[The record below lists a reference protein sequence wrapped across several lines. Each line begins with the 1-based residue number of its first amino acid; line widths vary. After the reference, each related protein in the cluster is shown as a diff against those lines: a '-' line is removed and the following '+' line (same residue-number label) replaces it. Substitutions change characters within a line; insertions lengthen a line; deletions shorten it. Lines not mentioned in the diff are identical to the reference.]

1 MNRMKKLWAVLLLLV
16 ASGQVFADEG
26 MWVLKELNKQNL
38 ERMKELGFTPSYE
51 QLYSE
56 TDPCVANA
64 VVIFG
69 GGCSGITVSNEGL
82 IFTNHHCGF
91 GSIQQLSSVE
101 HDYLKD
107 GFVSQSKEEELPV
120 PGLTVRYLRET
131 VDVSDRINSQI
142 ASIKEEHL
150 RLAAADSIG
159 QAMADSVGNTEFQ
172 AADVV
177 PFYNNNK
184 YFLIVYDVFN
194 DVRMVFAP
202 PSSVGKFGG
211 DTDNWMWPRH
221 TGDFSVF
228 RVYAGAD
235 NKPAAYSK
243 DNKPYQPKYVAEVSL
258 QGYQDK
264 DYAMTIGFPG
274 STDRYLCS
282 WGVQQRIED
291 SNKPRIEVRGIKQ
304 AIWKDA
310 MLKSDEVR
318 IKYASK
324 YAGSS
329 NYWKNSIGMNKGLA
343 NLKVIDRKR
352 EEEAAFAAWVAQDA
366 KRKEVY
372 GDVLNLLEK
381 GYTSSSEYKKIS
393 TYLGEAF
400 LSGAEIVKLAR
411 MIQSVDVKG
420 STPEEID
427 IFLEDNIKFLIV
439 YDVFNDVRMVFAP
452 PSSVGKFGGDT
463 DNWMW
468 PRHTGD
474 FSVFRVYAGADNKP
488 AAYSKD
494 NKPYQPKYVAE
505 VSLQGYQ
512 DKDYAMTIGFPGSTD
527 RYLCSWGVQQ
537 RIEDS
542 NKPRIEV
549 RGIKQAIWKDA
560 MLKSDEVRIKYASKY
575 AGSSNYWKNS
585 IGMNKGLANL
595 KVIDRKREEEAAFAA
610 WVAQDAKR
618 KEVYGDVLNLLE
630 KGYTSSSEYKKI
642 STYLG
647 EAFLSGAEI
656 VKLARMIQSVDVKGS
671 TPEEID
677 IFLEDNIKSF
687 FKDYD
692 ASLDRKVLA
701 AMMKIVK
708 ERVPAENLPDIYK
721 KVDKKYKGDYE
732 KYAADVFKKTSI
744 LSYDNIASML
754 KDPKKYAKLKKDPAA
769 ELSLSVLISLFELQ
783 QLTGDSYYDIAK
795 GERLYF
801 AGLKEMHSEKAF
813 ASDAN
818 FTMRVSYGSIGGY
831 RPYDAAWYDYYTTQ
845 KGIFEKENPESDEF
859 WVQPEI
865 LNLIRSKDFG
875 QYANKDG
882 ELQLCFLSN
891 NDITGGNSGSPVF
904 DKNARLI
911 GLAFDGNWEA
921 MSGDIA
927 FEPDLQRTISVDIRY
942 VLYMIDKWGKCPRL
956 IEELKLVK

>member
-372 GDVLNLLEK
+372 GDVL
-381 GYTSSSEYKKIS
+381 S
-393 TYLGEAF
+393 
-400 LSGAEIVKLAR
+400 
-411 MIQSVDVKG
+411 
-420 STPEEID
+420 
-427 IFLEDNIKFLIV
+427 
-439 YDVFNDVRMVFAP
+439 
-452 PSSVGKFGGDT
+452 
-463 DNWMW
+463 
-468 PRHTGD
+468 
-474 FSVFRVYAGADNKP
+474 
-488 AAYSKD
+488 
-494 NKPYQPKYVAE
+494 
-505 VSLQGYQ
+505 
-512 DKDYAMTIGFPGSTD
+512 
-527 RYLCSWGVQQ
+527 
-537 RIEDS
+537 
-542 NKPRIEV
+542 
-549 RGIKQAIWKDA
+549 
-560 MLKSDEVRIKYASKY
+560 
-575 AGSSNYWKNS
+575 
-585 IGMNKGLANL
+585 
-595 KVIDRKREEEAAFAA
+595 
-610 WVAQDAKR
+610 
-618 KEVYGDVLNLLE
+618 LLE

-801 AGLKEMHSEKAF
+801 AGLKEMHPEKAF

-818 FTMRVSYGSIGGY
+818 FTMRVSYGSIGGP

>member
-1 MNRMKKLWAVLLLLV
+1 MKKLWAVLLLLV

-38 ERMKELGFTPSYE
+38 ARMKELGFTPSYE

-107 GFVSQSKEEELPV
+107 GFVSRSKEEELPV

-131 VDVSDRINSQI
+131 VDVSDCINSQI

-159 QAMADSVGNTEFQ
+159 QAMADSVGNSEYQ
-172 AADVV
+172 AASVV

-258 QGYQDK
+258 QGYQDT

-274 STDRYLCS
+274 STDRYL
-282 WGVQQRIED
+282 
-291 SNKPRIEVRGIKQ
+291 
-304 AIWKDA
+304 
-310 MLKSDEVR
+310 
-318 IKYASK
+318 
-324 YAGSS
+324 
-329 NYWKNSIGMNKGLA
+329 
-343 NLKVIDRKR
+343 
-352 EEEAAFAAWVAQDA
+352 
-366 KRKEVY
+366 
-372 GDVLNLLEK
+372 
-381 GYTSSSEYKKIS
+381 S
-393 TYLGEAF
+393 T
-400 LSGAEIVKLAR
+400 
-411 MIQSVDVKG
+411 
-420 STPEEID
+420 
-427 IFLEDNIKFLIV
+427 
-439 YDVFNDVRMVFAP
+439 
-452 PSSVGKFGGDT
+452 
-463 DNWMW
+463 
-468 PRHTGD
+468 
-474 FSVFRVYAGADNKP
+474 
-488 AAYSKD
+488 
-494 NKPYQPKYVAE
+494 
-505 VSLQGYQ
+505 
-512 DKDYAMTIGFPGSTD
+512 
-527 RYLCSWGVQQ
+527 WGVQQ

-692 ASLDRKVLA
+692 ANLDRKVLA
-701 AMMKIVK
+701 AMMKVVK

-732 KYAADVFKKTSI
+732 KYATDVFKKTSI
-744 LSYDNIASML
+744 LSFDNIASML
-754 KDPKKYAKLKKDPAA
+754 KNQKKYAKLKKDPAA

-801 AGLKEMHSEKAF
+801 AGLKEMYPEKAF

-831 RPYDAAWYDYYTTQ
+831 RPYDAAWYDYYTTE

-865 LNLIRSKDFG
+865 LDLIRSKDFG

>member
-1 MNRMKKLWAVLLLLV
+1 MKKLWAVLLLLV

-228 RVYAGAD
+228 RVYAGAG

-372 GDVLNLLEK
+372 GDVL
-381 GYTSSSEYKKIS
+381 S
-393 TYLGEAF
+393 
-400 LSGAEIVKLAR
+400 
-411 MIQSVDVKG
+411 
-420 STPEEID
+420 
-427 IFLEDNIKFLIV
+427 
-439 YDVFNDVRMVFAP
+439 
-452 PSSVGKFGGDT
+452 
-463 DNWMW
+463 
-468 PRHTGD
+468 
-474 FSVFRVYAGADNKP
+474 
-488 AAYSKD
+488 
-494 NKPYQPKYVAE
+494 
-505 VSLQGYQ
+505 
-512 DKDYAMTIGFPGSTD
+512 
-527 RYLCSWGVQQ
+527 
-537 RIEDS
+537 
-542 NKPRIEV
+542 
-549 RGIKQAIWKDA
+549 
-560 MLKSDEVRIKYASKY
+560 
-575 AGSSNYWKNS
+575 
-585 IGMNKGLANL
+585 
-595 KVIDRKREEEAAFAA
+595 
-610 WVAQDAKR
+610 
-618 KEVYGDVLNLLE
+618 LLE

-692 ASLDRKVLA
+692 ASFDRKVLA

-801 AGLKEMHSEKAF
+801 AGLKEMHPEKAF

>member
-372 GDVLNLLEK
+372 GDVL
-381 GYTSSSEYKKIS
+381 S
-393 TYLGEAF
+393 
-400 LSGAEIVKLAR
+400 
-411 MIQSVDVKG
+411 
-420 STPEEID
+420 
-427 IFLEDNIKFLIV
+427 
-439 YDVFNDVRMVFAP
+439 
-452 PSSVGKFGGDT
+452 
-463 DNWMW
+463 
-468 PRHTGD
+468 
-474 FSVFRVYAGADNKP
+474 
-488 AAYSKD
+488 
-494 NKPYQPKYVAE
+494 
-505 VSLQGYQ
+505 
-512 DKDYAMTIGFPGSTD
+512 
-527 RYLCSWGVQQ
+527 
-537 RIEDS
+537 
-542 NKPRIEV
+542 
-549 RGIKQAIWKDA
+549 
-560 MLKSDEVRIKYASKY
+560 
-575 AGSSNYWKNS
+575 
-585 IGMNKGLANL
+585 
-595 KVIDRKREEEAAFAA
+595 
-610 WVAQDAKR
+610 
-618 KEVYGDVLNLLE
+618 LLE

-801 AGLKEMHSEKAF
+801 AGLKEMHPEKAF

-942 VLYMIDKWGKCPRL
+942 VLYMIDKWGKCSRL